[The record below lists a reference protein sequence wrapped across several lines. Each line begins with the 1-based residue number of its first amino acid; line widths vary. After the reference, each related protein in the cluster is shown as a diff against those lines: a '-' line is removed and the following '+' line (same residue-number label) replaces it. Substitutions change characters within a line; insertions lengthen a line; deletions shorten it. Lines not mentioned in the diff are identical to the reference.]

1 MAPSKKKG
9 PATDQ
14 AFPLTHYNYLI
25 GCCGRD
31 LIGAVLVPDALKHVV
46 KTALDRLCGDD
57 DGRLQSGEFAG
68 AARQLAVVGL
78 PRQKVAF
85 FKYLVIVGIG
95 VGAIT
100 MRLDGLAVDQPT
112 PTDNGRPSCSGS
124 DWPVRWTPS

>member
-1 MAPSKKKG
+1 
-9 PATDQ
+9 
-14 AFPLTHYNYLI
+14 
-25 GCCGRD
+25 
-31 LIGAVLVPDALKHVV
+31 VPDALKHVV

-100 MRLDGLAVDQPT
+100 MRLDGLAIDQPRQLT
-112 PTDNGRPSCSGS
+112 TAGHLVQDRIGLIVGRRHDQIDLHILLAVADLHRLRSRYS
-124 DWPVRWTPS
+124 RLLYR